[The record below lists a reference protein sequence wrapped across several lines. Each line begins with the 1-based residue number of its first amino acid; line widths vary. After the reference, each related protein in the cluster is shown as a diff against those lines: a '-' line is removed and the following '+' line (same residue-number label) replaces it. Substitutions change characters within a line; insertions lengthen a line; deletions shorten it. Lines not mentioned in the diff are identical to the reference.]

1 MLKVLV
7 VDDDPDIC
15 LLTRRLLTTLNC
27 ESFEVRNGIDA
38 EPMVRHIQPDMILL
52 DIMMPI
58 QDGYETCRNLRTQG
72 YNGPII
78 LISALQEET
87 EKVKTQSA
95 GATAYIQKPITKQI
109 LALHVQHLRAHQG
122 TQSQM

>member
-7 VDDDPDIC
+7 IDDDPDIC

-38 EPMVRHIQPDMILL
+38 EPMVQHIRPDMILL

-72 YNGPII
+72 YSGPII

-109 LALHVQHLRAHQG
+109 LALHVDHLRAHQS